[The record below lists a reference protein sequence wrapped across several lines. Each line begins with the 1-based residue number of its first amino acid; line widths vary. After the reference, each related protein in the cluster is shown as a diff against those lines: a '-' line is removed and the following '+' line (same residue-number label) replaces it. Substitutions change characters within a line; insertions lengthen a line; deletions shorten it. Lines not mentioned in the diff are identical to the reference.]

1 MCSGMPHVALRA
13 LEPVDA
19 AALLA
24 LRLRNATHFAATE
37 PLRDDEW
44 LTLQRQTQEIEAEAQ
59 SRAAG
64 HSLAFG
70 VFADGVLVGRLA
82 LTSIVRGA
90 FRNAYLGYAIDREH
104 TCRGI
109 ATAAVDRAVKIAWD
123 HGLHRVQAAVS
134 PDNTA
139 SKRVLEKVGFR
150 YEGLAERYLLLAG
163 RWTDQELW
171 AITTEDESAI
181 SDAGS
186 SPMPRS
192 STPSSRSR

>member
-1 MCSGMPHVALRA
+1 MPHVALRA

-19 AALLA
+19 AELLA
-24 LRLRNATHFAATE
+24 LRQRNTSHFAAAE

-44 LTLQRQTQEIEAEAQ
+44 FTLQRQTEEIEAEAR

-82 LTSIVRGA
+82 LASIVRGA
-90 FRNAYLGYAIDREH
+90 FRNAYLGYGIDSKH
-104 TCRGI
+104 TGRGI
-109 ATAAVDRAVKIAWD
+109 ATAAVDQAVAIAWD

-134 PDNTA
+134 PDNAA

-150 YEGLAERYLLLAG
+150 YEGLALRYLRLAG

-171 AITTEDESAI
+171 AITAEDEPPA
-181 SDAGS
+181 
-186 SPMPRS
+186 RS
-192 STPSSRSR
+192 SRTSR